1 VSFATTENDSG
12 SSSDS
17 PQTVTVENIGNAAL
31 TFSALSYP
39 TDFPEGGSVETDCKS
54 TTSVNANGS
63 CTLTIDFKPTTSL
76 DGKTSLALSE
86 NITLKNNEF
95 NVAGSQQLVG
105 VTGAET
111 AAPSQTATPVLS
123 LPTGTYTVWLSVT
136 ISDSTPGAAIYYT
149 TNGSTPTTSSTPYTG
164 AITVSSSETLQAI
177 AVATGYTSSAVASAV
192 YTLNLPQ
199 LPPPSISPAAGTY
212 ATAQTV
218 TISTN
223 PNIDPLASIYYTTN
237 GSTPTPSSTLY
248 SGPITVS
255 STETIEAISVWP
267 NTAISAVASAAYTIN
282 ANATPTATP
291 TFSLVAGTYTSA
303 QSVTISDTTSGAA
316 IYYTTNGTTPTPSST
331 LYSGAIAVSATETIK
346 AIAVASGDTASA
358 VASATYTI
366 NLPEAATPTFSPV
379 AGTYTSAQTVT
390 ISDAT
395 SGATIY
401 YTTNGTAPTT
411 SSTVYSGAITVSA
424 SETLEAIATA
434 SGYLASSVGSAA
446 YTISP
451 NFTVAVVPT
460 ALTVTGGQSGTATVS
475 VTPQNSFAS
484 AVTFA
489 CSGLPTGAMCSFSPP
504 TVTPSGAAASTTILT
519 ITTTAAT
526 AALHRNSNP
535 LLPVSTLAAAFC
547 LLGWKKR
554 RGLQIMLLLAV
565 SVLGLGVFTGCGG
578 GSSSSTTPV
587 TSTITVT
594 ATSGT
599 GASQLQNTATLELT
613 VQ

>member
-1 VSFATTENDSG
+1 
-12 SSSDS
+12 
-17 PQTVTVENIGNAAL
+17 
-31 TFSALSYP
+31 
-39 TDFPEGGSVETDCKS
+39 
-54 TTSVNANGS
+54 
-63 CTLTIDFKPTTSL
+63 
-76 DGKTSLALSE
+76 
-86 NITLKNNEF
+86 
-95 NVAGSQQLVG
+95 
-105 VTGAET
+105 
-111 AAPSQTATPVLS
+111 
-123 LPTGTYTVWLSVT
+123 
-136 ISDSTPGAAIYYT
+136 
-149 TNGSTPTTSSTPYTG
+149 
-164 AITVSSSETLQAI
+164 
-177 AVATGYTSSAVASAV
+177 
-192 YTLNLPQ
+192 
-199 LPPPSISPAAGTY
+199 
-212 ATAQTV
+212 
-218 TISTN
+218 
-223 PNIDPLASIYYTTN
+223 
-237 GSTPTPSSTLY
+237 
-248 SGPITVS
+248 
-255 STETIEAISVWP
+255 
-267 NTAISAVASAAYTIN
+267 
-282 ANATPTATP
+282 
-291 TFSLVAGTYTSA
+291 
-303 QSVTISDTTSGAA
+303 VTISDTTSGAA

-489 CSGLPTGAMCSFSPP
+489 CSGLPTGATCSFSPP
-504 TVTPSGAAASTTILT
+504 TVTPSGIAASTTILT